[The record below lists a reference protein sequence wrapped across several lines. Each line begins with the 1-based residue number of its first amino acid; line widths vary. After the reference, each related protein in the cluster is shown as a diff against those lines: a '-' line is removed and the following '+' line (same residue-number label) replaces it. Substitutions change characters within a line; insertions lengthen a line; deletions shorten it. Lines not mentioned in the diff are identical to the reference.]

1 MKSKLYVNRSISA
14 CLKETTTMLLS
25 NLTDILK
32 NTWIPLLSLAAFF
45 TCILFTIIPN
55 KALYDW
61 SNTHLVLSFSLLIAI
76 YIAFFVCIL
85 WSLAKSFSFIN
96 GFGLKDN
103 LKRCS
108 IPVLLFLALGCFIIS
123 CLGGNIHKLIYLTI
137 NTLHVSSEYTG
148 ILTGIFTCVVMII
161 VGCVIL
167 PFQYAF
173 THYIIDS
180 KIKLRN
186 ILKKEY
192 CIGLHYWGYLFLS
205 TLITTLIVAIISIVI
220 ATPLVIIICADL
232 SNSYGIIMGDTDGT
246 PSYFNLLIFFT
257 SIVCSFIILYILL
270 WQLYTN
276 CYICGT
282 INLRYTEKLNHK
294 QIAN

>member
-1 MKSKLYVNRSISA
+1 MSS
-14 CLKETTTMLLS
+14 CLKEATTMFLN

-32 NTWIPLLSLAAFF
+32 NTWMSLLALVVFF
-45 TCILFTIIPN
+45 TGILFTIIPN

-61 SNTHLVLSFSLLIAI
+61 SNNHLVLSFSILIAI
-76 YIAFFVCIL
+76 YIAFFLCIL
-85 WSLAKSFSFIN
+85 WGVAKSFSFIN
-96 GFGLKDN
+96 GFGLKYN
-103 LKRCS
+103 LKRCF
-108 IPVLLFLALGCFIIS
+108 IPVLLFLVFGYFIIS
-123 CLGGNIHKLIYLTI
+123 CLDGNIHNLIYLSV
-137 NTLHVSSEYTG
+137 NKLHGSSVVKG
-148 ILTGIFTCVVMII
+148 ILTEIFSCVTIII
-161 VGCVIL
+161 VGSAIL

-180 KIKLRN
+180 KVKLKD

-192 CIGLHYWGYLFLS
+192 CIGLHYWGHLFLT
-205 TLITTLIVAIISIVI
+205 TLITTLIVAVISIVI
-220 ATPLVIIICADL
+220 ATPLAIIICADL
-232 SNSYGIIMGDTDGT
+232 SNSYGIIMGDADGA

-270 WQLYTN
+270 WQLYVN

-282 INLRYTEKLNHK
+282 INLRYTEKRNHK